1 VTAAAFAYKTVAGMK
16 LRQDPVREPCFKVV
30 HSDAEMH
37 EYPDMSPVS
46 QRERLHRHMS
56 NECGAIEIAAQ
67 CLADF
72 PDAPWELRLL
82 LARQCWDESRHVAAL
97 YRRLKEIGGHKGEF
111 PISNFE
117 WSVTCM
123 QDTLAARLALQNRT
137 FEAGEL
143 DLLGQLP
150 AKWRAI
156 GDERTAQVLE
166 TILPDEIQHVRF
178 ANQWVRKLVAEDRRL
193 LLKIA
198 AAVRFLE
205 AVQNATA
212 PKEGELSPVG
222 IKFQQ
227 PKDRVPVVNV
237 EDRKL
242 AEFTDDEIEDFL
254 RRSGMGSILATAEA
268 QA

>member
-1 VTAAAFAYKTVAGMK
+1 MIQLKPEDTKQVKGMT
-16 LRQDPVREPCFKVV
+16 LRRDPLREECFHVV

-37 EYPDMSPVS
+37 EWPDMSPTS
-46 QRERLHRHMS
+46 MRERLHRHMN
-56 NECGAIEIAAQ
+56 NETGAIEIAAQ

-72 PDAPWELRLL
+72 PEAPWELRMH

-97 YRRLKEIGGHKGEF
+97 YRRLREIGGRKGEF

-123 QDTLAARLALQNRT
+123 LDSLAARLALQNRT

-150 AKWRAI
+150 AKWREV
-156 GDERTAQVLE
+156 GDEKTPEVLE
-166 TILPDEIQHVRF
+166 SILSDEITHVRF
-178 ANQWVRKLVAEDRRL
+178 ANQWVRRMVQEDRRL

-198 AAVRFLE
+198 MAVRFLS
-205 AVQNATA
+205 AVTAAVA

-222 IKFQQ
+222 VVFAA
-227 PKDRVPVVNV
+227 PKKRVPQVNI
-237 EDRKL
+237 EDRRH
-242 AEFTDDEIEDFL
+242 AEFSDDEIEQFL
-254 RRSGMGSILATAEA
+254 RQSGYQSIMTASTEG
-268 QA
+268 